1 MLQEVQSHFGL
12 ARPLYGAGIF
22 ETEHHRQIL
31 REVPAA
37 VMTGRIAVISGLVGS
52 GKTVLLRRIEE
63 ELARQK
69 VVVAQSLAVDK
80 ERTTLATLIEALFYD
95 LSSEKEV
102 KIPKHGEKRERELR
116 ELVRKQRRP
125 IVLIVDEAHDL
136 HANTLKGL
144 KRLME
149 VVANGGGTLSI
160 VLSGHPK
167 LRNDLR
173 QPRLEEVGYRMTIF
187 EFEGIA
193 GHQREY
199 INWLLRACAAEGTAV
214 SDMIE
219 EAAVELLA
227 ARLRTPLQI
236 ERHLTLAFE
245 EAYRLGAKP
254 VPVEIADKV
263 LSRQIDDLEPTL
275 TRHGYDVR
283 TLADQFN
290 AKPVEIKAF
299 LAGTLHPDRTHELTE
314 IMKAAGI
321 PV

>member
-1 MLQEVQSHFGL
+1 MLQEVQTHFGL
-12 ARPLYGAGIF
+12 IRPLYGAGIF

-37 VMTGRIAVISGLVGS
+37 VMTGRLAVISGLVGC
-52 GKTVLLRRIEE
+52 GKTVLLRRLED

-69 VVVAQSLAVDK
+69 IVVAKSLAVDK
-80 ERTTLATLIEALFYD
+80 ERTTLATLIDALFYD
-95 LSSEKEV
+95 LSPEKDV

-125 IVLIVDEAHDL
+125 IALIVDEAHDL
-136 HANTLKGL
+136 HPKTLTGL

-149 VVANGGGTLSI
+149 VVAGGGGTLSVI
-160 VLSGHPK
+160 LSGHPK

-173 QPRLEEVGYRMTIF
+173 RPSMEEIGYRMTVF
-187 EFEGIA
+187 DFDGIV

-199 INWLLRACAAEGTAV
+199 IDWLLKICAAEDVALTE
-214 SDMIE
+214 MID
-219 EAAVELLA
+219 EATIELLA

-254 VPVEIADKV
+254 VPVEIADGV

-283 TLADQFN
+283 TLAEQFS

-299 LAGTLHPDRTHELTE
+299 LAGTLHADRARELTE
-314 IMKAAGI
+314 AMKAAGV